1 MQAIDILGRRWRFPN
16 GIGLETERG
25 SGELAGLPEEEARE
39 KYRNSPGAVGPALR
53 VGRGFCGQ
61 GSLYDRCLPS
71 PNPNQRL
78 YGSPAA
84 ACVSHTTFISLRH
97 TPQPTGI
104 T

>member
-71 PNPNQRL
+71 PNQRL
-78 YGSPAA
+78 S
-84 ACVSHTTFISLRH
+84 CCCLRLTH
-97 TPQPTGI
+97 HLHFVTPHATAHR
-104 T
+104 